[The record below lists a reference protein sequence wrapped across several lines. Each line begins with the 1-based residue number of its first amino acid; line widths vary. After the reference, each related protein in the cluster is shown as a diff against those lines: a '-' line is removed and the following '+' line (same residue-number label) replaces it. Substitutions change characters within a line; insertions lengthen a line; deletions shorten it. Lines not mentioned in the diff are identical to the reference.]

1 MKHREQSRVG
11 LGAASLIMILL
22 VLCLALM
29 GVLSLMSARADVTLS
44 RRYAQLAEGY
54 ANASAEAQAAIA
66 RLDEQLAKAHIAAQG
81 EAQYAKACTEI
92 NEAGGAQVVW
102 ESDSLAVMQFDA
114 QEERNLEVSLER
126 KLWSEAQESRY
137 SIIEYRLIDA
147 KEWEQTD
154 GLVLM
159 DM

>member
-29 GVLSLMSARADVTLS
+29 GVLSLMSARADRTLS

-66 RLDEQLAKAHIAAQG
+66 RLDEQLAEAHGAAQD
-81 EAQYAKACTEI
+81 EAQYEKACTAI
-92 NEAGGAQVVW
+92 TEAGGAQVVW
-102 ESDSLAVMQFDA
+102 ESDSRAVMRFDA
-114 QEERNLEVSLER
+114 QEERCLEVTLER
-126 KLWSEAQESRY
+126 KPWSEVQESRY
-137 SIIEYRLIDA
+137 NIIEYRLMDV
-147 KEWEQTD
+147 KEWEQTE
-154 GLVLM
+154 GLILM

>member
-1 MKHREQSRVG
+1 MKHREQSSVG

-29 GVLSLMSARADVTLS
+29 GVLSLMSARADLTLS

-66 RLDEQLAKAHIAAQG
+66 RLDEQLAEAHIATQD
-81 EAQYAKACTEI
+81 ETQYAKACTAI
-92 NEAGGAQVVW
+92 TEAGGAQVVW

-114 QEERNLEVSLER
+114 HGERSLEVFLER
-126 KLWSEAQESRY
+126 KTWPEARKARY
-137 SIIEYRLIDA
+137 SIIEYRLMDA
-147 KEWEQTD
+147 KEWEQTES
-154 GLVLM
+154 LILM